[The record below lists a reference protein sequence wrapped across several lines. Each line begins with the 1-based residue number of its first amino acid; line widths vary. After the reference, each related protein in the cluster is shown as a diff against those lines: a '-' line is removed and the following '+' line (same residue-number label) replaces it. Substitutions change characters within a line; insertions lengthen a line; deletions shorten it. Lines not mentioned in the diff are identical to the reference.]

1 LTAAA
6 KLGDLDDAKRLYLE
20 ARALFGQVAPVA
32 MLLAEADDRPSDP
45 GGNAG
50 DYRPAFEEFR
60 TIRQALFDQAT
71 TSGVASVIKQLA
83 ANVMNLDKRLAD
95 VSITPERLV
104 AGTVSLL
111 DHDASSEATGCT
123 QMDLAEAAADFEG
136 VSRVRALL
144 HPLFDR
150 VSANQVAP
158 IDDDARAI
166 AIAFA
171 GFRTSQTDLIADQ
184 CGVLRDR
191 LTALARAVGSIDVA
205 LKSDR

>member
-1 LTAAA
+1 
-6 KLGDLDDAKRLYLE
+6 
-20 ARALFGQVAPVA
+20 
-32 MLLAEADDRPSDP
+32 
-45 GGNAG
+45 
-50 DYRPAFEEFR
+50 
-60 TIRQALFDQAT
+60 
-71 TSGVASVIKQLA
+71 
-83 ANVMNLDKRLAD
+83 
-95 VSITPERLV
+95 
-104 AGTVSLL
+104 
-111 DHDASSEATGCT
+111 
-123 QMDLAEAAADFEG
+123 MDLAEAAADFEG